1 MFIYIELTYGKD
13 VDIYVDAEPTLADKI
28 VEVWY
33 SSIK

>member
-13 VDIYVDAEPTLADKI
+13 VDIYVDAEPALADKI